1 MTLTRELCVGALVSF
16 METRC
21 DVSSQHKLPTL
32 DEILSTATA
41 RIIGVERTRNLLDE
55 LVSSGVLIQYGP
67 HYSDHDVE
75 VL

>member
-1 MTLTRELCVGALVSF
+1 MTLTRELCRGAILSF

-32 DEILSTATA
+32 DEILSSTTA
-41 RIIGVERTRNLLDE
+41 RIIGADRTQE
-55 LVSSGVLIQYGP
+55 LVWELVGIGVLIRYGP
-67 HYSDHDVE
+67 HFSDHDVE

>member
-1 MTLTRELCVGALVSF
+1 MTIPREQCLAAVVSF
-16 METRC
+16 MEARC
-21 DVSSQHKLPTL
+21 AVSSQHKLPTM

-41 RIIGVERTRNLLDE
+41 RIIGVERTRGLVEE
-55 LVSSGVLIQYGP
+55 LVSIGVLIQYGP

>member
-1 MTLTRELCVGALVSF
+1 MTLTRELCVGGIVSF

-21 DVSSQHKLPTL
+21 AVSSQHKLPTM

-41 RIIGVERTRNLLDE
+41 RIIGVERTRGLVEE
-55 LVSSGVLIQYGP
+55 LVNIGVLIQYGP

>member
-1 MTLTRELCVGALVSF
+1 MIPAYLCRAAIVSF

-21 DVSSQHKLPTL
+21 AVSSQHKLPTM

-41 RIIGVERTRNLLDE
+41 GLIGRERTRE
-55 LVSSGVLIQYGP
+55 LIAEMIDSGVLLEYGP
-67 HYSDHDVE
+67 HISDHDIE